1 MANLT
6 WKILD
11 VKYNDSVTEPAHVIQ
26 HIMWRI
32 EAVEGECVYYIT
44 GEDSIPYDSEAAF
57 IPLESVTEEQVLG
70 WLKGHMGQEWV
81 DTREAQAQ
89 EAFTAHYNPSAP
101 PPKPSWLA

>member
-1 MANLT
+1 MATLT

-11 VKYNDSVTEPAHVIQ
+11 VKYNNAITEPAYVIQ
-26 HIMWRI
+26 DVMWRI
-32 EAVEGECVYYIT
+32 EAVESENVYFIT
-44 GEDSIPYDSEAAF
+44 GEDSIPYDPETTF
-57 IPLESVTEEQVLG
+57 IPLEAVTEEQVLG

-89 EAFTAHYNPSAP
+89 EAFTVHYNPPSP